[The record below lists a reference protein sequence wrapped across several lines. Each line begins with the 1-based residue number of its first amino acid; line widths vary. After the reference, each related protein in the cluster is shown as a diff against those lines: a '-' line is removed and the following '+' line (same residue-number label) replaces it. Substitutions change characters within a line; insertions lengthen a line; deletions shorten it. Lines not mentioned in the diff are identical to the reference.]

1 LINLD
6 FYANSVLAS
15 LVLVLYQRQAG
26 RQGGGHAINGGLK
39 PSLLLF
45 FLFFLLFFLFFLL
58 FLLSLPPLPFYSSYV
73 VSYR

>member
-1 LINLD
+1 VCTLINLD

-26 RQGGGHAINGGLK
+26 RQGGGGHGINGGLK
-39 PSLLLF
+39 PSL
-45 FLFFLLFFLFFLL
+45 LLFFLFFLL